1 LPRDEY
7 NYNST
12 RFIQLRMEVGGTSV
26 KNKNKSSTVGKPLL
40 YIAQVSMELAAPKI
54 KRIILTNFENEDRKE
69 RSNRNENAVSSAVE
83 EVIEQQEEQQEEQV
97 EEKIEEEEQVQEQQE
112 PVRTVPYN
120 KSFKDMNNDEKIHF
134 LLNRPHYIPK
144 VRCRI
149 KTATVSYIGS
159 IISYR
164 NGIVSIMPQNS
175 MRDIKLSIDDI
186 QSISMAGF

>member
-1 LPRDEY
+1 
-7 NYNST
+7 
-12 RFIQLRMEVGGTSV
+12 MEVGGTSV

-40 YIAQVSMELAAPKI
+40 YIAQVSLELAAPKI

-69 RSNRNENAVSSAVE
+69 ESNRNENVVSSAVE
-83 EVIEQQEEQQEEQV
+83 EVIEQEEQV
-97 EEKIEEEEQVQEQQE
+97 EEKTEEEEQIQEQHE

-120 KSFKDMNNDEKIHF
+120 KSFKDMNNEEKIHF

-149 KTATVSYIGS
+149 KTATISYVGS

-164 NGIVSIMPQNS
+164 NGIVAIMPPNS
-175 MRDIKLSIDDI
+175 MRDIRLSIEEI
-186 QSISMAGF
+186 KSIDMAGF

>member
-1 LPRDEY
+1 
-7 NYNST
+7 
-12 RFIQLRMEVGGTSV
+12 MEVGGTSV

-40 YIAQVSMELAAPKI
+40 YIAQVNLELAAPKI

-69 RSNRNENAVSSAVE
+69 ESNRNENIVSSAVE
-83 EVIEQQEEQQEEQV
+83 EVIEQQEEQQV
-97 EEKIEEEEQVQEQQE
+97 EEKIEEEEQVQEEQEQQEQQE

-120 KSFKDMNNDEKIHF
+120 KSFKDMNNEEKIHF

-144 VRCRI
+144 IRCRI
-149 KTATVSYIGS
+149 KTATVSYVGS

-164 NGIVSIMPQNS
+164 NGIVAIMPPNS

>member
-1 LPRDEY
+1 
-7 NYNST
+7 
-12 RFIQLRMEVGGTSV
+12 M

-40 YIAQVSMELAAPKI
+40 YIAQVSLELAAPKI

-69 RSNRNENAVSSAVE
+69 ESNRNENVVSSAVE
-83 EVIEQQEEQQEEQV
+83 EVIEQEEQV
-97 EEKIEEEEQVQEQQE
+97 EEKTEEEEQIQEQHE

-120 KSFKDMNNDEKIHF
+120 KSFKDMNNEEKIHF

-149 KTATVSYIGS
+149 KTATISYVGS

-164 NGIVSIMPQNS
+164 NGIVAIMPPNS
-175 MRDIKLSIDDI
+175 MRDIRLSIEEI
-186 QSISMAGF
+186 KSIDMAGF

>member
-1 LPRDEY
+1 
-7 NYNST
+7 
-12 RFIQLRMEVGGTSV
+12 MEVGGTSV

-40 YIAQVSMELAAPKI
+40 YIAQVSLELAAPKI

-69 RSNRNENAVSSAVE
+69 ERNRNENVVSSAVE
-83 EVIEQQEEQQEEQV
+83 EVIEQQEQQEEEQQEEQV
-97 EEKIEEEEQVQEQQE
+97 EEKIEEEEQVQEQPE

-120 KSFKDMNNDEKIHF
+120 KSFKDMNNEEKIHF

-149 KTATVSYIGS
+149 KTATVSYVGS

-164 NGIVSIMPQNS
+164 NGIVAIMPPNS
-175 MRDIKLSIDDI
+175 MRDIKLSIEDI

>member
-1 LPRDEY
+1 
-7 NYNST
+7 
-12 RFIQLRMEVGGTSV
+12 M

-40 YIAQVSMELAAPKI
+40 YIAQVSLELAAPKI

-69 RSNRNENAVSSAVE
+69 ERNRNENVVSSAVE
-83 EVIEQQEEQQEEQV
+83 EVIEQQEAQEEQEQQEEQV

-120 KSFKDMNNDEKIHF
+120 KSFKDMNNEEKIHF

-149 KTATVSYIGS
+149 KTATLSYVGS

-164 NGIVSIMPQNS
+164 NGIVAIMPPNS
-175 MRDIKLSIDDI
+175 MRDIKLSIDEI

>member
-1 LPRDEY
+1 
-7 NYNST
+7 
-12 RFIQLRMEVGGTSV
+12 M

-40 YIAQVSMELAAPKI
+40 YIAQVSLELAAPKI
-54 KRIILTNFENEDRKE
+54 KRIILTNFENEDQKE
-69 RSNRNENAVSSAVE
+69 QSNKQENIVSGAVE
-83 EVIEQQEEQQEEQV
+83 EVIEQEQQEEQQV
-97 EEKIEEEEQVQEQQE
+97 EEKIEEEEKEEHAEQEEQE
-112 PVRTVPYN
+112 PVRTVPHN

-149 KTATVSYIGS
+149 KTATVSYVGS

-175 MRDIKLSIDDI
+175 MRDIRLSIDDI

>member
-1 LPRDEY
+1 
-7 NYNST
+7 
-12 RFIQLRMEVGGTSV
+12 MEVGGTSV

>member
-1 LPRDEY
+1 
-7 NYNST
+7 
-12 RFIQLRMEVGGTSV
+12 MEVGGTSV

-40 YIAQVSMELAAPKI
+40 YIAQVSLELAAPKI
-54 KRIILTNFENEDRKE
+54 KRIILTNFENEDQKE
-69 RSNRNENAVSSAVE
+69 QSNKQENIVSGAVE
-83 EVIEQQEEQQEEQV
+83 EVIEQEQQEEQQV
-97 EEKIEEEEQVQEQQE
+97 EEKIEEEEKEEHAEQEEPEQE
-112 PVRTVPYN
+112 PVRTVPHN

-149 KTATVSYIGS
+149 KTATVSYVGS

-175 MRDIKLSIDDI
+175 MRDIRLSIDDI

>member
-1 LPRDEY
+1 
-7 NYNST
+7 
-12 RFIQLRMEVGGTSV
+12 M

-40 YIAQVSMELAAPKI
+40 YIAQVSLELTAPKI
-54 KRIILTNFENEDRKE
+54 KRIILTNFGNEDQKE
-69 RSNRNENAVSSAVE
+69 QSNRNENIVSSAVE
-83 EVIEQQEEQQEEQV
+83 EVTEQEQQEEQQV
-97 EEKIEEEEQVQEQQE
+97 EEKIEEEKKEAHAEQEQQEQQEQKE

-149 KTATVSYIGS
+149 KTATVSYVGS

-175 MRDIKLSIDDI
+175 MRDIRLSIDDI

>member
-1 LPRDEY
+1 
-7 NYNST
+7 
-12 RFIQLRMEVGGTSV
+12 MEVGGTSV

-40 YIAQVSMELAAPKI
+40 YIAQVSLELAAPKI

-69 RSNRNENAVSSAVE
+69 ESNRNENVVSSAVE
-83 EVIEQQEEQQEEQV
+83 EVIEQQV
-97 EEKIEEEEQVQEQQE
+97 EEKIEEEEQEQEQQE

>member
-1 LPRDEY
+1 
-7 NYNST
+7 
-12 RFIQLRMEVGGTSV
+12 MELGGTSV

-40 YIAQVSMELAAPKI
+40 YITQVSLELAAPKI
-54 KRIILTNFENEDRKE
+54 KRIILTNFENEDQKE
-69 RSNRNENAVSSAVE
+69 KSNRQENIVSSAVE
-83 EVIEQQEEQQEEQV
+83 EVIEQEQQEEQQV
-97 EEKIEEEEQVQEQQE
+97 EEKIEEKEEQEEQEEQEPE

-149 KTATVSYIGS
+149 KTATVSYVGS

-175 MRDIKLSIDDI
+175 MRDIRLSIDDI

>member
-1 LPRDEY
+1 
-7 NYNST
+7 
-12 RFIQLRMEVGGTSV
+12 MEVGGTSV

-40 YIAQVSMELAAPKI
+40 YIAQVSLELTAPKI
-54 KRIILTNFENEDRKE
+54 KRIILTNFENEDQKE
-69 RSNRNENAVSSAVE
+69 QSNRNENIVSSAVE
-83 EVIEQQEEQQEEQV
+83 EVTEQEQQEEQQV
-97 EEKIEEEEQVQEQQE
+97 EEKIEEEEKEAHAEQEQQE
-112 PVRTVPYN
+112 QEQQEQVRTVPYN

-149 KTATVSYIGS
+149 KTATVSYVGS

-175 MRDIKLSIDDI
+175 MRDIRLSIDDI

>member
-1 LPRDEY
+1 
-7 NYNST
+7 
-12 RFIQLRMEVGGTSV
+12 MEVGGTSV

-40 YIAQVSMELAAPKI
+40 YIAQVNLELAAPKI

-69 RSNRNENAVSSAVE
+69 ESNRNENVVSSAVE
-83 EVIEQQEEQQEEQV
+83 EVIEQQQDQQVEEEEKEEHAEQEEQ
-97 EEKIEEEEQVQEQQE
+97 EQ
-112 PVRTVPYN
+112 VRTVPYN

-149 KTATVSYIGS
+149 KTTTVSYIGS

-164 NGIVSIMPQNS
+164 NGIVAIMPPNS
-175 MRDIKLSIDDI
+175 MRDIRLSIEDI
-186 QSISMAGF
+186 KSIDMAGF

>member
-1 LPRDEY
+1 
-7 NYNST
+7 
-12 RFIQLRMEVGGTSV
+12 MEVGGTSV

-40 YIAQVSMELAAPKI
+40 YIAQVSLELAAPKI

-69 RSNRNENAVSSAVE
+69 ESNRNENVVSSAVE
-83 EVIEQQEEQQEEQV
+83 EVIEQEEQQQEQEQEKQV
-97 EEKIEEEEQVQEQQE
+97 EEKTEEEEQVQEQHE

-120 KSFKDMNNDEKIHF
+120 KSFKDMNNEEKIHF

-149 KTATVSYIGS
+149 KTATISYVGS

-164 NGIVSIMPQNS
+164 NGIVAIMPPNS
-175 MRDIKLSIDDI
+175 MRDIRLSIEEI
-186 QSISMAGF
+186 KSIDMAGF

>member
-1 LPRDEY
+1 
-7 NYNST
+7 
-12 RFIQLRMEVGGTSV
+12 MEVGGTSV

-40 YIAQVSMELAAPKI
+40 YIAQVSLELAAPKI
-54 KRIILTNFENEDRKE
+54 KRIILTNFENEDRRE
-69 RSNRNENAVSSAVE
+69 ESNRNENENAVSSAVE
-83 EVIEQQEEQQEEQV
+83 EVIEQQEQQEQQIEE
-97 EEKIEEEEQVQEQQE
+97 IEEEEQVQEQQE

-120 KSFKDMNNDEKIHF
+120 KSFKDMNNEEKIHF

-164 NGIVSIMPQNS
+164 NGIVAIMPPNS
-175 MRDIKLSIDDI
+175 MRDIRLSIEDI
-186 QSISMAGF
+186 KSIDMAGF

>member
-1 LPRDEY
+1 
-7 NYNST
+7 
-12 RFIQLRMEVGGTSV
+12 M

-40 YIAQVSMELAAPKI
+40 YIAQVSLELAAPKI

-69 RSNRNENAVSSAVE
+69 ESNRNENVVSSAVE
-83 EVIEQQEEQQEEQV
+83 EVIEQEEQQQEQEQEQEKQV
-97 EEKIEEEEQVQEQQE
+97 EEKTEEEEQVQEQHE

-120 KSFKDMNNDEKIHF
+120 KSFKDMNNEEKIHF

-149 KTATVSYIGS
+149 KTATISYVGS

-164 NGIVSIMPQNS
+164 NGIVAIMPPNS
-175 MRDIKLSIDDI
+175 MRDIRLSIEEI
-186 QSISMAGF
+186 KSIDMAGF

>member
-1 LPRDEY
+1 
-7 NYNST
+7 
-12 RFIQLRMEVGGTSV
+12 MEVGGTSV

-40 YIAQVSMELAAPKI
+40 YIAQVNLELAAPKI
-54 KRIILTNFENEDRKE
+54 KRIILTNFENEDRRE
-69 RSNRNENAVSSAVE
+69 ESNRNENENENAVSSAVE
-83 EVIEQQEEQQEEQV
+83 EVIEQQEQQV
-97 EEKIEEEEQVQEQQE
+97 EEIEEEEQVQEQQE

-175 MRDIKLSIDDI
+175 MRDIRLSIDDI

>member
-1 LPRDEY
+1 
-7 NYNST
+7 
-12 RFIQLRMEVGGTSV
+12 MEVGGTSV

-40 YIAQVSMELAAPKI
+40 YIAQVSLELTAPKI
-54 KRIILTNFENEDRKE
+54 KRIILTNFENEDQKE
-69 RSNRNENAVSSAVE
+69 QSNRQENIVSSAVE
-83 EVIEQQEEQQEEQV
+83 EVIEQEQQEEQQV
-97 EEKIEEEEQVQEQQE
+97 EEKIEEEEKEEQPEQPEQQE

-149 KTATVSYIGS
+149 KTATVSYVGS

-175 MRDIKLSIDDI
+175 MRDIRLSIDDI

>member
-1 LPRDEY
+1 
-7 NYNST
+7 
-12 RFIQLRMEVGGTSV
+12 MEVGGTSV

-40 YIAQVSMELAAPKI
+40 YIAQVSLELAAPKI

-69 RSNRNENAVSSAVE
+69 ERNRNENVVSSAVE

-120 KSFKDMNNDEKIHF
+120 KSFKDMNNEEKIHF

-149 KTATVSYIGS
+149 KTATVSYVGS

-164 NGIVSIMPQNS
+164 NGIVAIMPPNS
-175 MRDIKLSIDDI
+175 MRDIKLSIEDI

>member
-1 LPRDEY
+1 
-7 NYNST
+7 
-12 RFIQLRMEVGGTSV
+12 MEVGGTSV

-40 YIAQVSMELAAPKI
+40 YIAQVSLELAAPKI
-54 KRIILTNFENEDRKE
+54 KRIILTNFENEDQKE
-69 RSNRNENAVSSAVE
+69 QSNRHENIVSGAVE
-83 EVIEQQEEQQEEQV
+83 EVIEQEQQEEQQV
-97 EEKIEEEEQVQEQQE
+97 EEKIEEEEKEEHAEQEEQEPEPEPE

-175 MRDIKLSIDDI
+175 MRDIRLSIDDI

>member
-1 LPRDEY
+1 
-7 NYNST
+7 
-12 RFIQLRMEVGGTSV
+12 MEVGGTSV

-40 YIAQVSMELAAPKI
+40 YIAQVNLELAAPKI

-69 RSNRNENAVSSAVE
+69 ESNRNENVVSSAVE
-83 EVIEQQEEQQEEQV
+83 EVIEQQEEQQV
-97 EEKIEEEEQVQEQQE
+97 EETIEEEEQVQEQQEQQEQKEQQE

-120 KSFKDMNNDEKIHF
+120 KSFKDMNNEEKIHF

-149 KTATVSYIGS
+149 KTATVSYVGS

-164 NGIVSIMPQNS
+164 NGIVSIMPPNS
-175 MRDIKLSIDDI
+175 MRDIRLSIEDI

>member
-1 LPRDEY
+1 
-7 NYNST
+7 
-12 RFIQLRMEVGGTSV
+12 M

-40 YIAQVSMELAAPKI
+40 YIAQVSLELAAPKI

-69 RSNRNENAVSSAVE
+69 ERNRNENVVSSAVE
-83 EVIEQQEEQQEEQV
+83 EVIEQQEEEQQEEQV

-120 KSFKDMNNDEKIHF
+120 KSFKDMNNEEKIHF

-149 KTATVSYIGS
+149 KTATVSYVGS

-164 NGIVSIMPQNS
+164 NGIVAIMPPNS
-175 MRDIKLSIDDI
+175 MRDIKLSIEDI

>member
-1 LPRDEY
+1 
-7 NYNST
+7 
-12 RFIQLRMEVGGTSV
+12 MEVGGTSV

-40 YIAQVSMELAAPKI
+40 YIAQVNLELAAPKI

-69 RSNRNENAVSSAVE
+69 ESNRNENVVSSAVE
-83 EVIEQQEEQQEEQV
+83 EVIEQQEQQEGQQV
-97 EEKIEEEEQVQEQQE
+97 EEEEQVQEKQEKQEQKEQQE
-112 PVRTVPYN
+112 PVRTIPYN
-120 KSFKDMNNDEKIHF
+120 KSFKDMNNEEKIHF

-164 NGIVSIMPQNS
+164 NGIVAIMPPNS
-175 MRDIKLSIDDI
+175 MRDIRVAIEEIKSID
-186 QSISMAGF
+186 MAGF

>member
-1 LPRDEY
+1 
-7 NYNST
+7 
-12 RFIQLRMEVGGTSV
+12 MEVGGTSV

-40 YIAQVSMELAAPKI
+40 YIAQVSLELAAPKI
-54 KRIILTNFENEDRKE
+54 KRIILTNFESEDRREE
-69 RSNRNENAVSSAVE
+69 RNRNENENKNENAVSSAVE
-83 EVIEQQEEQQEEQV
+83 EVIEQQEQQV
-97 EEKIEEEEQVQEQQE
+97 EEIEEIEEEEQVQEQQE

-120 KSFKDMNNDEKIHF
+120 KSFKDMNNEEKIHF

-164 NGIVSIMPQNS
+164 NGIVAIMPPNS
-175 MRDIKLSIDDI
+175 MRDIRLAIEDIKSID
-186 QSISMAGF
+186 MAGF